1 MPGRGH
7 TESMQSPTLIFETFL
22 DPSYFKPYQYIVEY
36 IERCVRVPTLLLNGE
51 ALEDFATASADIGIV
66 SAPHF
71 LQLLSQPS
79 RPVEAIVAPL
89 LPGASEL
96 DLSFFDIVVHHDSPY
111 HSVEELYRC
120 VWACHAR
127 AMRSANRPLK
137 RTDIPTISIREVKE
151 TTTQAQALRLILK
164 REVDATSI
172 DSLLFNLVIH
182 NSPNMAAR
190 MRSLGCY
197 SLSTSPI
204 VVIANHVSA
213 QLKAQVQEAL
223 LCAHNHADLS
233 PHLRD
238 AQVECFLPLTNLYNR
253 REHRWVGQTTR
264 EQEDGAK
271 GCIAERG
278 PTLMK
283 RVTTYGVGGL

>member
-1 MPGRGH
+1 
-7 TESMQSPTLIFETFL
+7 MQSPTLIFETFL

-36 IERCVRVPTLLLNGE
+36 IERSVRVPTLLLNGE
-51 ALEDFATASADIGIV
+51 ALEDFSAGSADIGVV

-79 RPVEAIVAPL
+79 RPVEAIAAPL
-89 LPGASEL
+89 FLGAREL
-96 DLSFFDIVVHHDSPY
+96 DLSFFDIIVHHDSPY
-111 HSVEELYRC
+111 HCVEELYRC
-120 VWACHAR
+120 IWACHAR

-137 RTDIPTISIREVKE
+137 RNDIPMISIREIKE

-182 NSPNMAAR
+182 NSPNIAAR
-190 MRSLGCY
+190 VRSLGCY

-204 VVIANHVSA
+204 VVVASHVSE
-213 QLKAQVQEAL
+213 QLKTQVQEAL
-223 LCAHNHADLS
+223 LCAHHHAHLS
-233 PHLRD
+233 PHLQD
-238 AQVECFLPLTNLYNR
+238 AQVERFLPLTNIYNR
-253 REHRWVGQTTR
+253 REHRWVCQATHKQR
-264 EQEDGAK
+264 AIADG
-271 GCIAERG
+271 R